1 MKKINFEEFVEI
13 IINKPYWFTI
23 PMIDYIGIKNI
34 TDMNFIGR
42 FENFE
47 NDIFKLKKDLK
58 FQLNTIIII
67 IIFRLN

>member
-1 MKKINFEEFVEI
+1 
-13 IINKPYWFTI
+13 
-23 PMIDYIGIKNI
+23 
-34 TDMNFIGR
+34 MNFIGR

-58 FQLNTIIII
+58 FQLNTIITI